1 MSRRSTGGAWAG
13 RPGCSAMRCRPFS
26 DACRALG
33 GAPIPGADAGFELPV
48 IGPYRI
54 RILLWAGDD
63 EFPASAQILYSD
75 QFTCGFTA
83 EDSVVAAELLLDSL
97 CGQLPRK

>member
-1 MSRRSTGGAWAG
+1 MLRRSAAVP
-13 RPGCSAMRCRPFS
+13 RPGGRGVRQCAAGLFRRLPRP
-26 DACRALG
+26 G
-33 GAPIPGADAGFELPV
+33 GAPIPEADAGFELPV